1 MSAAAATPYQ
11 AGLQAFQVGDLAG
24 ARAQFQRAAQAD
36 SRAFQAHYSL
46 GVVEERLGRN
56 AAALAAYRAALGA
69 MQNYEPAL
77 TAYAML
83 LAQTGKVSEA
93 ETFLNERRARLPDSA
108 GVLAALAEVKSIQ
121 GNSGA
126 AQELAQQA
134 LKKNPDYRP
143 AMMTLARDHYRKRR
157 LDLALY
163 TLTAILDGYGPENP
177 ARDKNNAAAMLL
189 RGLIYK
195 EQGRRRDAF
204 SQFKRAVELRPDLVE
219 ARLNLAKYMLE
230 AGNAAEAA
238 PMLEGALRY
247 DAGNVFA
254 HLDLGDAYR
263 LLGRPNEA
271 KQHLDWVLAKDSSLA
286 QAHYNL
292 GLLYLFSQSV
302 PGLRP
307 TEAMDKAI
315 SHFERYKEMRS
326 RTAPGAGDD
335 ADELIQRTKNKKA
348 ILQATAQQPA
358 AQQPSAPPPSAA
370 RQQPSAPPPNAA
382 RPPATPPTRA
392 APPAAAPPASRP
404 PATAPPAS
412 PPAGAP
418 SQSPSKGSFPQ

>member
-1 MSAAAATPYQ
+1 
-11 AGLQAFQVGDLAG
+11 
-24 ARAQFQRAAQAD
+24 
-36 SRAFQAHYSL
+36 
-46 GVVEERLGRN
+46 
-56 AAALAAYRAALGA
+56 
-69 MQNYEPAL
+69 
-77 TAYAML
+77 
-83 LAQTGKVSEA
+83 
-93 ETFLNERRARLPDSA
+93 
-108 GVLAALAEVKSIQ
+108 
-121 GNSGA
+121 
-126 AQELAQQA
+126 
-134 LKKNPDYRP
+134 
-143 AMMTLARDHYRKRR
+143 MMTLARDHYRRRR

-247 DAGNVFA
+247 DATNVLA

-307 TEAMDKAI
+307 TEAMDKAV
-315 SHFERYKEMRS
+315 SHFERFREMRA

-335 ADELIQRTKNKKA
+335 AEELIQRAKNKKA

-358 AQQPSAPPPSAA
+358 AQQPAQAPASGARQPAAPPPTAA
-370 RQQPSAPPPNAA
+370 PSAA
-382 RPPATPPTRA
+382 RPPAAAAPPPAR
-392 APPAAAPPASRP
+392 PPAAAPPAAP
-404 PATAPPAS
+404 PPAS
-412 PPAGAP
+412 PPPAAP
-418 SQSPSKGSFPQ
+418 SQPSPSKPPPSRGSFPQ